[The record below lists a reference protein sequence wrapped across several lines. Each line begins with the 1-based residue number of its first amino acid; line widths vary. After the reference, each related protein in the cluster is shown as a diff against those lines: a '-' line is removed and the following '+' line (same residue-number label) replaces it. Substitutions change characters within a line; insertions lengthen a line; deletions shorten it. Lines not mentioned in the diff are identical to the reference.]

1 MTPNELLM
9 NGVVS
14 GIQIVMIL
22 VLIIDIIISSM
33 KWGQERMIW
42 KAIEDGEMSY
52 IRLVDAMCKVHGIRT
67 EVDRKRGD
75 KDVSLNTGHP
85 NL

>member
-1 MTPNELLM
+1 
-9 NGVVS
+9 
-14 GIQIVMIL
+14 
-22 VLIIDIIISSM
+22 M
-33 KWGQERMIW
+33 KWGQEKMIW

-52 IRLVDAMCKVHGIRT
+52 IRLVDAMCKVHGVKT
-67 EVDRKRGD
+67 VVDRKRGD